1 MKKKDYILIGV
12 AVLFIVASFFLTG
25 NKKEEP
31 RDYNS
36 ILSNVEIKNAVNSIS
51 YDYFDALTQTSK
63 ENKIIYLGS
72 ASCSWCSKF
81 KPILEDITNE
91 YNLAVYYIDLAT
103 VSQSEYNKITEFCTR
118 IKLLDLWNNLGYQG
132 CKKWWTGDIA
142 SIKIK
147 SYANYNFK
155 AGTKVLIYG
164 R

>member
-103 VSQSEYNKITEFCTR
+103 VSQSEYNKITEAVGDNFSGTPTTL
-118 IKLLDLWNNLGYQG
+118 IMKGSTVVDALGGYTEKENVVNFF
-132 CKKWWTGDIA
+132 KKNGFI
-142 SIKIK
+142 
-147 SYANYNFK
+147 
-155 AGTKVLIYG
+155 G
-164 R
+164 